1 VGRGVDFG
9 GGDEETTG
17 GRTGIAGVMKLY
29 DYDDTEHNAYENVN
43 NMVFGA
49 QNALK
54 FILSLKEKDNML
66 VITDKNKWAI
76 GSAFENGAKK
86 LGANVNFYV
95 LPENRRPLSEIPDD
109 LKSLLAGCQ
118 VFVNAFSSHAKE
130 TPFRIKLVK
139 LQQSL
144 GARVGH
150 APGITEDM
158 MSVGPMTADYKKVTE
173 NAKHLLNIFKLAS
186 KVRITTKEGTD
197 ILLDILG
204 REFETDCWISSGC
217 MGNLPAGEIWCAPRE
232 DAAEG
237 IIVVNGS
244 IGDLGGVEKPLKIHV
259 ESGRI
264 SKIESED
271 DALVS
276 KVRKLT
282 SLDSMAS
289 VIGELGI
296 GLNPKAKLTGNLL
309 EDEKAGKTAHIA
321 FGYNENMPGGTNNSA
336 THRDFL
342 FYNPTFEVEYEDG
355 TTKVVIKDGNVE
367 I

>member
-1 VGRGVDFG
+1 VGRGVDLG
-9 GGDEETTG
+9 GGDEETAG
-17 GRTGIAGVMKLY
+17 GRTGITGVMKLY
-29 DYDDTEHNAYENVN
+29 DSDDPKPITNEHVN
-43 NMVFGA
+43 EMVFGA

-66 VITDKNKWAI
+66 VITDKSKLAI
-76 GSAFENGAKK
+76 GGAFEYGAKK
-86 LGANVNFYV
+86 LGASVGSYV

-118 VFVNAFSSHAKE
+118 VFVNAFSSNAKE

-144 GARVGH
+144 GGRVGH

-158 MSVGPMTADYKKVTE
+158 MSVGPMTADYEKVSE
-173 NAKHLLNIFKLAS
+173 KARHLLKIFKSAS

-197 ILLDILG
+197 ILLDIRG
-204 REFETDCWISSGC
+204 REFETDCWISPGC
-217 MGNLPAGEIWCAPRE
+217 MGNLPAGEIWCAPKE

-237 IIVVNGS
+237 IIFVNGS
-244 IGDLGGVEKPLKIHV
+244 IGDLGGVEKPLLIRV

-264 SKIESED
+264 SAIESED
-271 DALVS
+271 DSLVS
-276 KVRKLT
+276 KVKELI
-282 SLDSMAS
+282 SLDNMAS
-289 VIGELGI
+289 VIGEMGI

-321 FGYNENMPGGTNNSA
+321 FGYNENMPNGTNNSA

-342 FYNPTFEVEYEDG
+342 FYNPTFEVEYVDG
-355 TTKVVIKDGNVE
+355 TKKVVIKDGNVE